1 MAESRKTSTKS
12 EKPKPASKP
21 AAAKKS
27 APTAAKAMDT
37 KKESAGKPAAD
48 TAAPAKPGMTSPP
61 KTEAD
66 RNPDQ
71 NSYEVVSPPTPIDRS
86 HKGNGIVGFLLS
98 LIIIAVLMGGIYVTW
113 PSWSPYVADRFPML
127 EYKPNPDP
135 LLSKLTDRINALEAE
150 AQGRSAAEQTIA
162 EMEKERA
169 RLQDGVK
176 SLLARLNEVESA
188 VGNVKQMIAA
198 TGVGAESEEARQS
211 FQRIAERLADLE
223 KRGGAVADLTQRLS
237 NMEAVGTGD
246 ADLAIKRAEEANQR
260 LNEAVSNIE
269 SRLTEFENQRGQPAT
284 EDAGAT
290 AAATATAMVLA
301 ISQLR
306 KTILSG
312 QPFDKDLEAIQAVS
326 DDDHGMKAA
335 LLVLGK
341 HATSG
346 VATLAD
352 LRERFS
358 QTAGSIVAAAGKT
371 QGGSWIENAANR
383 LRSFIAIRQID
394 GNAPESS
401 VDSYVLR
408 AESSLKASDLQGAVK
423 ALEGLEKASPLSA
436 KAASDWIAAAR
447 ARLSAERAVS
457 SLHVYAVSLI
467 AAAKE

>member
-12 EKPKPASKP
+12 EKPKPASKS

-27 APTAAKAMDT
+27 AHATAKATDT
-37 KKESAGKPAAD
+37 KKDSIGKPAAD
-48 TAAPAKPGMTSPP
+48 TAAPLKPGIASPP
-61 KTEAD
+61 KQEAD
-66 RNPDQ
+66 KSPSQ
-71 NSYEVVSPPTPIDRS
+71 SSYEVVSPPTPIDRS

-98 LIIIAVLMGGIYVTW
+98 LVIIVVLMGGAYITW

-127 EYKPNPDP
+127 EYKPAPDP

-150 AQGRSAAEQTIA
+150 VQGRSAAEQTIA
-162 EMEKERA
+162 EMEQERA

-188 VGNVKQMIAA
+188 VGNVKQMITA
-198 TGVGAESEEARQS
+198 TGVGAESEQARQS

-223 KRGGAVADLTQRLS
+223 KRGGTVADLTQRLS
-237 NMEAVGTGD
+237 DMEAVGTGD

-269 SRLTEFENQRGQPAT
+269 SRLTEFENKRGQPAT
-284 EDAGAT
+284 EVAG
-290 AAATATAMVLA
+290 ATATAMVLA

-306 KTILSG
+306 KTVLSG
-312 QPFDKDLEAIQAVS
+312 QPFVRDLESIQAVS
-326 DDDHGMKAA
+326 GDDHGMKAA
-335 LLVLGK
+335 LLVLSK

-371 QGGSWIENAANR
+371 EGGSWIENAANR

-408 AESSLKASDLQGAVK
+408 AESKLKASDLEGAAK
-423 ALEGLEKASPLSA
+423 ALEGLDKVSPLSA
-436 KAASDWIAAAR
+436 IAASDWIAAAR

>member
-12 EKPKPASKP
+12 EKPKAAGKS

-27 APTAAKAMDT
+27 APTTAKVADT
-37 KKESAGKPAAD
+37 KKDSIGRPAAD
-48 TAAPAKPGMTSPP
+48 TATPPKPGVASSPKP
-61 KTEAD
+61 EAD
-66 RNPDQ
+66 KNPDQ

-98 LIIIAVLMGGIYVTW
+98 LIIIAVLMSGAYITW

-150 AQGRSAAEQTIA
+150 AQGRTAAEQTIA

-198 TGVGAESEEARQS
+198 TGDGAESEEARQS

-223 KRGGAVADLTQRLS
+223 KRGGAVADLTQRMS

-269 SRLTEFENQRGQPAT
+269 SRLTEFENKRGQPAT
-284 EDAGAT
+284 EVAG
-290 AAATATAMVLA
+290 ATATAMVLA

-312 QPFDKDLEAIQAVS
+312 QPFDRDLEAIQAVS
-326 DDDHGMKAA
+326 GDDHGMKAA

-341 HATSG
+341 HATTG
-346 VATLAD
+346 VATLSN

-358 QTAGSIVAAAGKT
+358 QTAGSIVAAAGKAE
-371 QGGSWIENAANR
+371 GGSWIENAANR

-408 AESSLKASDLQGAVK
+408 AESSLKASDLEGAVK
-423 ALEGLEKASPLSA
+423 ALEGLDKVSPLSA
-436 KAASDWIAAAR
+436 KAASDWVAAAR